1 MRASA
6 SFDVFDAPLDGINL
20 VEASAGTG
28 KTWAICGVYLRLLL
42 ERKLDVQQIL
52 VVTFTKAATAEL
64 RERVR
69 ARIVEMLAYVR
80 AGAPD
85 SSDPFVATLAQ
96 RLEARAVSRDEIV
109 QRLELALQTFDEAA
123 ILTVHGWCQRALADT
138 PFAAG
143 VPFAMELEESDAE
156 LRIEIVQDFW
166 RRHVAS
172 DACSP
177 ELAALLAAKRD
188 TPGTL
193 ASLLERRLAK
203 PLAGVRWPAAIED
216 SARPDLDA
224 LDAAYAAA
232 SASWMRARAEIV
244 ATLDASPVLN
254 AATYKPDT
262 IQTAAAA
269 WDAYVGAANPLAPI
283 DAKKLRL
290 CCASCLEEKTKKNAR
305 TPEHVFFDQAE
316 TLLAARAKA
325 DAALARER
333 LRLVKTLFDEAGAAL
348 RTRKRE
354 RRVVSYDDVLFNLHT
369 ALYAGDDRTLAR
381 SLRDRFPAA
390 LIDEFQDTDPVQ
402 FGIFKAVYG
411 ARAAPLFLVGDPKQ
425 AIYAFRHADL
435 HTYLKA
441 RAWAST
447 EYTLGENQRSTP
459 GLIAA
464 VNALFAANPEAFML
478 PGLDYHPVLEG
489 RKPRKMLHD
498 ESAPRADFCVW
509 TLPEYAGTDCMP
521 KGAAKQAAARA
532 TAAEIARLL
541 NAAADGAITYD
552 GARLAPGHVAVLVR
566 THNEG
571 AVIKQALA
579 ALGIASVELAHESV
593 FRTPDADDVA
603 RVLMAILE
611 PGHTGLL
618 RAALAT
624 ELLGL
629 DANAIA
635 ALSTDETQLM
645 AHLQRFLGYRDTW
658 LARGVAVMYREL
670 LAGEGVSRRM
680 LGREDGERRL
690 TNLLH
695 LGERLHVASQTHRAP
710 DALLRWLDAQ
720 RRDEAAAA
728 DVAQLRLESDEK
740 LVQIVTIHKA
750 KGLEYPVVFCPFV
763 FDGYQRRDRT
773 EGREYHDDHGDAIF
787 DFRDA
792 VELGD
797 EDAAIEAQVGLEGCA
812 ESLRLLYVALTRA
825 SHRCYIVAGCYAA
838 SVFGKPSAKEGCRSL
853 LNWLVAGAGQTPDAW
868 TKGDTSPALIEQAWT
883 RFAARFAPNVACLP
897 LPLDPGVPLVVAQPS
912 PETLYAAT
920 PPAHIAA
927 PWRIGSFSALHDGAA
942 SESAATDHDAYA
954 DRPRER
960 PITPALAPDD
970 ILRFPRGARAGE
982 CLHAAF
988 ERADFTDAKTWND
1001 AIDVALR
1008 RHPVSLPGVSTALLT
1023 RMMARMMGDVVHT
1036 ELPGGIRLDA
1046 IKRERRLTELGFNL
1060 PAHGVTAN
1068 AANAL
1073 LRSLGYAVDRLTF
1086 ARLDGY
1092 LKGYIDLVFEHQ
1104 GRYCIVDWK
1113 SNHLG
1118 HSPSDYDRPALAEA
1132 MAEHGYHL
1140 QSLLYCV
1147 ALTRYLG
1154 RRVRDYRHDKHF
1166 GGVFYLFL
1174 RGMRP
1179 DWKGADGTSTGVYFH
1194 RPEAATLAH
1203 LDALLSGSSLHQTM
1217 RARGGGAVSPR
1228 SGGTVGAR
1236 GGE

>member
-1 MRASA
+1 MRAA
-6 SFDVFDAPLDGINL
+6 TSFDVFDAPLEGINL

-42 ERKLDVQQIL
+42 ERKLEVQQIL

-69 ARIVEMLAYVR
+69 ARITETLAYVR
-80 AGAPD
+80 AEAPD
-85 SSDPFVATLAQ
+85 TSDPFVATLAQ
-96 RLEARAVSRDEIV
+96 TLETRGVGRDEIE
-109 QRLELALQTFDEAA
+109 RRLALAVQTFDEAA

-143 VPFAMELEESDAE
+143 MPFAMEVEDSDTE
-156 LRIEIVQDFW
+156 LRLEIVQDFW

-177 ELAALLAAKRD
+177 ELAAWLAAKRD
-188 TPGTL
+188 TPQTL
-193 ASLLERRLAK
+193 AALLARRLAK

-216 SARPDLDA
+216 RAQADVDA
-224 LDAAYAAA
+224 LHAAYAAA
-232 SASWMRARAEIV
+232 SATWTRARAEIV
-244 ATLDASPVLN
+244 AMLDASPVLH
-254 AATYKPDT
+254 AGVYKPDS
-262 IQTAAAA
+262 IRAAAAA
-269 WDAYVGAANPLAPI
+269 WDAYIDGGDPLAAI

-290 CCASCLEEKTKKNAR
+290 CGASCLKERTRKNGR
-305 TPEHVFFDQAE
+305 TPEHVFFDEAD
-316 TLLAARAKA
+316 TLLAARERA

-348 RTRKRE
+348 QTRKRE
-354 RRVVSYDDVLFNLHT
+354 RRVVSYDDVLFNLYR
-369 ALYAGDDRTLAR
+369 ALHSENDATLAR
-381 SLRDRFPAA
+381 SLRERFPAA

-402 FGIFKAVYG
+402 FGIFQAVYG
-411 ARAAPLFLVGDPKQ
+411 TRDAPLFLVGDPKQ

-441 RAWAST
+441 REWANAQ
-447 EYTLGENQRSTP
+447 YTLGENQRSTA

-464 VNALFAANPEAFML
+464 VNALFAANPDAFML

-489 RKPRKMLHD
+489 RKPRKALRD
-498 ESAPRADFCVW
+498 DSAPRADFCVW
-509 TLPEYAGTDCMP
+509 TLPEYAGADCMP
-521 KGAAKQAAARA
+521 KGDARQAAARA

-552 GARLAPGHVAVLVR
+552 DAPLAPGHIAVLVR

-579 ALGIASVELAHESV
+579 ELGIASVELAHESV

-603 RVLMAILE
+603 RVLTAILE
-611 PGHTGLL
+611 PGQTGLL

-624 ELLGL
+624 ELLGH

-635 ALSTDETQLM
+635 ALSSDESRLM
-645 AHLQRFLGYRDTW
+645 THLQRFLGYRDTW
-658 LARGVAVMYREL
+658 HARGVAVMYREL

-680 LGREDGERRL
+680 LAREDGERRL

-695 LGERLHVASQTHRAP
+695 LGERLHISSQTHRAP

-720 RRDEAAAA
+720 RRDETPAA
-728 DVAQLRLESDEK
+728 DVAQLRLESDQK

-773 EGREYHDDHGDAIF
+773 EGREYHDHGDAVF

-797 EDAAIEAQVGLEGCA
+797 EDAAIEAQIGLEGCA

-838 SVFGKPSAKEGCRSL
+838 SVFGKPSPKESCRGL
-853 LNWLVAGAGQTPDAW
+853 LNWLVAGAGRTPDRW
-868 TKGDTSPALIEQAWT
+868 TSGDTSAELIERAWQD
-883 RFAARFAPNVACLP
+883 FADQFAPHVACTP
-897 LPLDPGVPLVVAQPS
+897 LPLDAGVSLVVARPS
-912 PETLYAAT
+912 PETLHAAT
-920 PPAHIAA
+920 PPAHIAS
-927 PWRIGSFSALHDGAA
+927 PWRIGSFSALHDGAV
-942 SESAATDHDAYA
+942 SESAATDHDARS
-954 DRPRER
+954 DRPGELSRAAS
-960 PITPALAPDD
+960 TLAPDD

-988 ERADFTDAKTWND
+988 ELVDFTDDATWND
-1001 AIDVALR
+1001 AIEAALR
-1008 RHPVSLPGVSTALLT
+1008 RHPVSLPGATPATL
-1023 RMMARMMGDVVHT
+1023 ARMMSRMIGDVVRT
-1036 ELPGGIRLDA
+1036 ELTGGIRLDV
-1046 IKRERRLTELGFNL
+1046 IPRKRRLTELGFNL
-1060 PAHGVTAN
+1060 PAHGLTAN
-1068 AANAL
+1068 ALNAL
-1073 LRSLGYAVDRLTF
+1073 LRALGYAVDRLTF

-1092 LKGYIDLVFEHQ
+1092 LKGYIDLVFEHE
-1104 GRYCIVDWK
+1104 GRYYVVDWK
-1113 SNHLG
+1113 SNHVG
-1118 HSPSDYDRPALAEA
+1118 HSPADYDHAALDDA
-1132 MAEHGYHL
+1132 MAAHGYHL
-1140 QSLLYCV
+1140 QALLYSV
-1147 ALTRYLG
+1147 ALKRYLAH
-1154 RRVRDYRHDKHF
+1154 RLRDYRHDEHF
-1166 GGVFYLFL
+1166 GGVFYLFV
-1174 RGMRP
+1174 RGVRP
-1179 DWKGADGTSTGVYFH
+1179 DWKGVDGTATGVHFH
-1194 RPEAATLAH
+1194 RPEADTLAR
-1203 LDALLSGSSLHQTM
+1203 LDALLDASSDKRAGSTQRTP
-1217 RARGGGAVSPR
+1217 SPR
-1228 SGGTVGAR
+1228 GAGR
-1236 GGE
+1236 GLG